1 MQITKV
7 ILSSKI
13 NQAGC
18 KNAYQ
23 KCLYPAVA
31 LDSIATYVAPL
42 DKWLKT
48 EIWSG
53 IQGLFECSNGGR

>member
-1 MQITKV
+1 MIKNNLITCV
-7 ILSSKI
+7 
-13 NQAGC
+13 C
-18 KNAYQ
+18 F
-23 KCLYPAVA
+23 YPAVA
-31 LDSIATYVAPL
+31 IATYVAPL